1 MEERR
6 IRTQGGRGERRVE
19 DVARIAGALRRR
31 GRISLRVY
39 GTSMLPLVR
48 PGDVA
53 LVRQAS
59 LENVRCGD
67 VVLFKRENHLVVHR
81 IVEKRG
87 TLEAAEFF
95 AKGDAHPHSDGRVE
109 EKELLGRVVRLYRG
123 GKRIDL
129 EAPGHLALGLL
140 ISQLSLRSR
149 AWYPIAKFLAA
160 VTRPLRRVAQ
170 SWRMPKATVR

>member
-1 MEERR
+1 M
-6 IRTQGGRGERRVE
+6 
-19 DVARIAGALRRR
+19 
-31 GRISLRVY
+31 
-39 GTSMLPLVR
+39 
-48 PGDVA
+48 
-53 LVRQAS
+53 
-59 LENVRCGD
+59 
-67 VVLFKRENHLVVHR
+67 VHR

-123 GKRIDL
+123 GKRIDF

-149 AWYPIAKFLAA
+149 LWYPLAKFLAT
-160 VTRPLRRVAQ
+160 VTRPLRRAVHGI
-170 SWRMPKATVR
+170 RTPKAAVR